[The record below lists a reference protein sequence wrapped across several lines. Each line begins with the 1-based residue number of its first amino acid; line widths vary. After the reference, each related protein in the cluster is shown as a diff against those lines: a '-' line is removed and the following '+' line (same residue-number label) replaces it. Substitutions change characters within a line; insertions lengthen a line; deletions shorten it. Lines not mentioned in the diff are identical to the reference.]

1 MRQSIILVFICI
13 FFYSCGTES
22 AAYDNPHA
30 PTFNIADS
38 DEAAIDIADDVMEAM
53 GGRQAWDTTR
63 YISWNFFGRRTHT
76 WDKLENRVRIDI
88 PADTLSMIVNLETK
102 GGSAKKGGALVTD
115 LETLTGILDGGYQ
128 AWVNDS
134 YWLTMPF
141 KLKDDGVT
149 LKSAGQ
155 GQTTL
160 GKSSDMLELTF
171 SGVGVTP
178 HNKYIIYVDQESD
191 LVTQWDFFPTVG
203 DTTARFQS
211 PWPNYKKYGDLML
224 SGGQIAGNKLSDI
237 KVSQSISDDVWTL

>member
-1 MRQSIILVFICI
+1 MKYSIFLVFIS
-13 FFYSCGTES
+13 FVLYSCGTDS
-22 AAYDNPHA
+22 SSYGNPPA
-30 PTFNIADS
+30 PTFNVAYSDQAAMNIAD
-38 DEAAIDIADDVMEAM
+38 EVMEAM

-63 YISWNFFGRRTHT
+63 FISWNFFGRRTHT
-76 WDKLENRVRIDI
+76 WDKLEKRVRIDM

-102 GGSAKKGGALVTD
+102 GGSAKKAGKLVTD
-115 LETLTGILDGGYQ
+115 LEALTGILDGGYK
-128 AWVNDS
+128 AWINDS

-149 LKSAGQ
+149 IKSVGQ
-155 GQTTL
+155 GQTTI
-160 GKSSDMLELTF
+160 GKAADLLELTF

-178 HNKYIIYVDQESD
+178 HNKYIIYVDQESN
-191 LVTQWDFFPTVG
+191 LVTQWDFFPSVA

-237 KVSQSISDDVWTL
+237 KVSQTTDDNVWTL